1 MSKFLGAFAA
11 RIVKWRQPMKL
22 LSLKSAFLADP
33 LEVGSALH
41 LVLSVRPSDRLSECP
56 QLTKLFD
63 IFTSA

>member
-1 MSKFLGAFAA
+1 MSKFSGAFAA

-41 LVLSVRPSDRLSECP
+41 LVSTVRLSVCE
-56 QLTKLFD
+56 QLTKLFN
-63 IFTSA
+63 IFASG